1 MRNSY
6 TETPDLFMNLALTK
20 SPERLRPSLEQTD
33 LIDKT
38 GLELQAFCSILYYI
52 IDISVLSY
60 RFLSLIL

>member
-38 GLELQAFCSILYYI
+38 GLELQAFCSILF

>member
-1 MRNSY
+1 
-6 TETPDLFMNLALTK
+6 MNLALTK

-52 IDISVLSY
+52 ISSISLCY
-60 RFLSLIL
+60 LIDFYH